1 MTRYTPLQ
9 ADVADRLD
17 EINARLDEIDSQI
30 DREACWNPTVDTAPA
45 DMELAEEYDKLL
57 TEKQNCKRV
66 LPDEEGSL

>member
-1 MTRYTPLQ
+1 MTEYTAMQQ
-9 ADVADRLD
+9 AAADRLD